1 MTISRVRRAATALF
15 VPTVAWICYL
25 FLLLPSL
32 IVLPISFSPSIEMEF
47 PPKELSLAL
56 YRQFFSDPAWWG
68 STTQSLLIA
77 CLTMVVTVVLSVP
90 AAYALQRSKLPA
102 VALVNAMVMGPL
114 LVPVIV
120 LALGLYLQLA
130 PWGMLNNDISLFLCH
145 AMLAVPFMMISVGAS
160 LRHIDPALE
169 TAALIMGA
177 SKQTIFFRV
186 VLPQLR
192 TGIAAGALFAFLI
205 SLDEVIVAYFIT
217 GPETQTLPVKMY
229 SAIRWELSPV
239 IAAVSSLLTVV
250 SLVIAVVMMVLQKEK
265 RT

>member
-1 MTISRVRRAATALF
+1 MTMTSIRRTATGMF
-15 VPTVAWICYL
+15 VPAVAWACYL

-32 IVLPISFSPSIEMEF
+32 IVLPISFSSSNEMEF
-47 PPKELSLAL
+47 PPKEWSLAL

-77 CLTMVVTVVLSVP
+77 CLTTVVTVLLSVP
-90 AAYALQRSKLPA
+90 AAYALQRSRLPA
-102 VALVNAMVMGPL
+102 VGLVNAMVMGPL

-130 PWGMLNNDISLFLCH
+130 PWGMLDNDVSLFLCH

-177 SKQTIFFRV
+177 SRTTIFWRV
-186 VLPQLR
+186 VLPQLT

-217 GPETQTLPVKMY
+217 GPATQTLPVKMY
-229 SAIRWELSPV
+229 SALRWELSPV

-250 SLVIAVVMMVLQKEK
+250 SLVIAAVMMVLQKEK
-265 RT
+265 RA